1 MVPGFLPMFPFPM
14 NQGAAGSNNNSMFA
28 PMQFPTQQNQG

>member
-14 NQGAAGSNNNSMFA
+14 NQGAAGMNNNMFA